1 MTSNTKASLT
11 RRSAL
16 AAAGIALAL
25 GASPASAQTFKG
37 PVKIVVPSQAGG
49 TSDLFARIIAPGV
62 SKAIGQPVVVENRPG
77 AANNIGAGYVANG
90 PSDGHTLL
98 IVDVSALAISAN
110 LLKDLNYKLKSDLT
124 GVTMLSFTPYV
135 LGINKDLPPK
145 NAVELKDFAGKN
157 PDKINAGSSGPGALS
172 HLTSV
177 TLTRAWN
184 AEAATQVPYRG
195 IAGAV
200 AAVVSGEA
208 SMVVGGVETLRS
220 FIESKQ
226 IRGIAVSGPVRL
238 PWAPD
243 LPTFA
248 ELGWPMPNA
257 GSWQGILVQSKTP
270 GPVIDA
276 LYSAVKAAVAEPEIA
291 KRIKELGGELRT
303 EGPAQLNTWLDSQT
317 ADLGKFLREA
327 NVQAP

>member
-1 MTSNTKASLT
+1 MKPTSTLT
-11 RRSAL
+11 RRSAF
-16 AAAGIALAL
+16 AVAGIALVL
-25 GASPASAQTFKG
+25 GTAPASTQTFNG

-62 SKAIGQPVVVENRPG
+62 SKAIGKPVVVENRPG
-77 AANNIGAGYVANG
+77 AANNIGAGYVANSA
-90 PSDGHTLL
+90 PDGHTLL
-98 IVDVSALAISAN
+98 LVDVSALAISAN
-110 LLKDLNYKLKSDLT
+110 LLKDLNYKLKTDLT

-135 LGINKDLPPK
+135 LGINNNLPPK
-145 NAVELKDFAGKN
+145 TAAELKEFAGKN

-184 AEAATQVPYRG
+184 AEGATQVPYRG
-195 IAGAV
+195 IAGAI
-200 AAVVSGEA
+200 AAVASGEA
-208 SMVVGGVETLRS
+208 SMVVGGVESLRS
-220 FIESKQ
+220 FVESKQ

-238 PWAPD
+238 PWALD

-257 GSWQGILVQSKTP
+257 GSWQGVLVQGKTP
-270 GPVIDA
+270 KPTVDA
-276 LYSAVKAAVAEPEIA
+276 LYNAVKAALSDPEVA
-291 KRIKELGGELRT
+291 KRITDLGGELRP
-303 EGPAQLNTWLDSQT
+303 EGPAQLNTWLETQT
-317 ADLGKFLREA
+317 ESLGKFLREA